1 MRLKKKKKKKKEL
14 NAKLKTC
21 IQTPPKIRC
30 FIKDIGLSIHQLLFA
45 SNFHINIHTLT
56 KKTNALK
63 ECPQ

>member
-1 MRLKKKKKKKKEL
+1 MGVVGFEGPFGLQEL
-14 NAKLKTC
+14 IKTLS
-21 IQTPPKIRC
+21 
-30 FIKDIGLSIHQLLFA
+30 FIEDVGLHIHQLLFA